1 MAVDKM
7 LVAFDESEGSKKAL
21 KTASELAAA
30 NPNAHIDLVYVVP
43 IPMLNSDQMA
53 SFQSILDLMISDGED
68 LLAAAASD
76 MGDDVASRT
85 DSLLLTGT
93 NPASEILRLA
103 DQREYDMIV
112 IGNRG
117 LSGLKEIARSQ
128 TSTDLIGRLRV
139 FAGGQ
144 FYSADE
150 FVYACRRRRET
161 INRWSHFVA
170 CRLFLHLNFGSLVSR
185 IGKAAICYFALSSQ
199 KATALAAATLRLSTP
214 CAIGMRTV

>member
-68 LLAAAASD
+68 LLAAAAND
-76 MGDDVASRT
+76 MGDDVSART
-85 DSLLLTGT
+85 DLLTGT

-103 DQREYDMIV
+103 DQRDYDMIV

-117 LSGLKEIARSQ
+117 LSGLKEYTGSV
-128 TSTDLIGRLRV
+128 SHKVL
-139 FAGGQ
+139 AG
-144 FYSADE
+144 AK
-150 FVYACRRRRET
+150 VP
-161 INRWSHFVA
+161 V
-170 CRLFLHLNFGSLVSR
+170 LVV
-185 IGKAAICYFALSSQ
+185 K
-199 KATALAAATLRLSTP
+199 
-214 CAIGMRTV
+214 

>member
-30 NPNAHIDLVYVVP
+30 NSNAHIDLVYVVP

-68 LLAAAASD
+68 LLAATAND

-85 DSLLLTGT
+85 DSLLLTGA

-117 LSGLKEIARSQ
+117 LSGLKEYTGSV
-128 TSTDLIGRLRV
+128 SHKVL
-139 FAGGQ
+139 AG
-144 FYSADE
+144 AK
-150 FVYACRRRRET
+150 VP
-161 INRWSHFVA
+161 V
-170 CRLFLHLNFGSLVSR
+170 LVV
-185 IGKAAICYFALSSQ
+185 K
-199 KATALAAATLRLSTP
+199 
-214 CAIGMRTV
+214 